1 MGLLQ
6 ALCERG
12 IFIQQGG
19 VDIDGTITE
28 AVEAYLQ
35 TLEQARTE
43 DLSKRTDR
51 KGLAQVRLI
60 RAEVSNGSGGPGS
73 ILKPGHQALFVF
85 GVEKL
90 IPGMACH
97 FQIFDSMGQPVTSF
111 NSKVQA
117 PQDAC
122 APENSLNFVCEL
134 NELLLVP
141 GRYRIDVAIIG
152 DNRLQ
157 DFIEAAAVF
166 EVGTGHIQG
175 RPAQS
180 DGKSS
185 ISMAHRWTLPT
196 EK

>member
-1 MGLLQ
+1 
-6 ALCERG
+6 
-12 IFIQQGG
+12 
-19 VDIDGTITE
+19 
-28 AVEAYLQ
+28 
-35 TLEQARTE
+35 
-43 DLSKRTDR
+43 
-51 KGLAQVRLI
+51 
-60 RAEVSNGSGGPGS
+60 
-73 ILKPGHQALFVF
+73 
-85 GVEKL
+85 
-90 IPGMACH
+90 
-97 FQIFDSMGQPVTSF
+97 MGQPVTSF

-117 PQDAC
+117 PQDAY